1 MSEGNEIFSV
11 ISNVVQRFGQSDY
24 GLPAQKKIAETEK
37 LIGFCLFDMEYV
49 VSLSDISEVL
59 EVPKC
64 TKLPRVKPWV
74 LGVANVRGR
83 LLPIIDF
90 AKFLGRQHSGAT
102 NAHRV
107 LVFDIAGTYLGIIVD
122 QVLGIKALSVDS
134 YQPASETGALGS
146 FIDGRFVVHDQ
157 TYELFRPQ
165 RLMEDS
171 EFMNVSV

>member
-37 LIGFCLFDMEYV
+37 LISFCLFDMEYV

-90 AKFLGRQHSGAT
+90 AKFLGRQHSGASS
-102 NAHRV
+102 AHRV
-107 LVFDIAGTYLGIIVD
+107 LVFDIAGTYLGIVVD
-122 QVLGIKALSVDS
+122 QVLGIKALPVDS
-134 YQPASETGALGS
+134 YQPASETGPLGS
-146 FIDGRFVVHDQ
+146 FIDGRFLAQDQ
-157 TYELFRPQ
+157 IYELFRPQ
-165 RLMEDS
+165 RLTEDS